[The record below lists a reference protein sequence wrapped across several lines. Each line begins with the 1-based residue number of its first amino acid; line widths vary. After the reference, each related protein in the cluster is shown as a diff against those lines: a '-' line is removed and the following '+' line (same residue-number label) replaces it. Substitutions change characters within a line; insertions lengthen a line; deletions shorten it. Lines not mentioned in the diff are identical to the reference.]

1 MTSKRQLAAIMFTD
15 ITGFSAMMQS
25 SETYAKTILERH
37 REVFRTT
44 HKKYDGKI
52 LQFFGDGTL
61 SIFDSAAA
69 AVECAVDMQLELR
82 KSPEVPLRIGIHT
95 GDITY
100 DESGA
105 FGDGLNIASRVERL
119 CIPGAVYITAKVFD
133 DIKNH
138 SWLSAISL
146 GFFKLRNISAEMELY
161 AVTSKGLS
169 VPDTKDIMTYPEFEG
184 EKGGDSTEE
193 DRPQGRKR
201 KGVASVLAFF
211 FGMFGL
217 HRFYLGQRG
226 KGIFYFILGVLSII
240 WTAEEGFPF
249 VALMAGLAF
258 IDGLLFAVMPR
269 ADFDNRYNYGIRA
282 PRTSRKSKKK
292 ERASIQKTDRK
303 LFEPIK
309 KGINLFEKGHYHKAI
324 QFFDQI
330 LAEDREN
337 IIAHYYLA
345 CCFSIMRDKNDAFFH
360 LSKAVE
366 YGFDDFDRIEEE
378 EAFWY
383 LRSLPDYQVFVNND
397 YTPIAT
403 LPTPKEDLLD
413 SKFNPAILEKIELL
427 GDLMEKGELSREEF
441 ELRKQKILR
450 NEE

>member
-25 SETYAKTILERH
+25 SESYAKTILKRH
-37 REVFRTT
+37 REVFRSAHT
-44 HKKYDGKI
+44 KYDGKI

-69 AVECAVDMQLELR
+69 AVECAVDMQIELR

-100 DESGA
+100 DDNGA

-146 GFFKLRNISAEMELY
+146 GFFQLRNISNEMELY
-161 AVTSKGLS
+161 AVTSKGLAL
-169 VPDTKDIMTYPEFEG
+169 PEKQDIQSYPEYGRNQKE
-184 EKGGDSTEE
+184 TEE
-193 DRPQGRKR
+193 LERPVGRKS
-201 KGVASVLAFF
+201 KWVTALLAI
-211 FGMFGL
+211 MFGTFGI
-217 HRFYLGQRG
+217 HRLYLGQRV
-226 KGIFYFILGVLSII
+226 KGILWFAMAIIGILV
-240 WTAEEGFPF
+240 TVEEGFPLIAI
-249 VALMAGLAF
+249 VGGLAF
-258 IDGLLFAVMPR
+258 FDGILFAVMPR
-269 ADFDNRYNYGIRA
+269 ADFDNRYNYGIKA
-282 PRTSRKSKKK
+282 PKTSRKSRKI
-292 ERASIQKTDRK
+292 ERDRIQKSDKK

-309 KGINLFEKGHYHKAI
+309 QGIRLFEKGHYHKAI
-324 QFFDQI
+324 QYFDQI
-330 LAEDREN
+330 LAKDRDN

-345 CCFSIMRDKNDAFFH
+345 CCFSIMRDKEDAFFH

-366 YGFDDFDRIEEE
+366 YGFDDFNRIDEE

-383 LRSLPDYQVFVNND
+383 IRSLPDYQVFVNNN

-403 LPTPKEDLLD
+403 LPTPKPDLLD
-413 SKFNPAILEKIELL
+413 DKFNPEVLEKIELL
-427 GDLMEKGELSREEF
+427 GDLLEKGDLSREEF

-450 NEE
+450 NED